1 MPYRP
6 ETERRWLAIHRYN
19 IVHGDLSDSED
30 LEEFKEGLLAQI
42 DLRLRSVM
50 AYERVRKANNESR
63 RKKVSE

>member
-6 ETERRWLAIHRYN
+6 EHERRWLAIHRYN
-19 IVHGDLSDSED
+19 IVHGDLSEFET

-42 DLRLRSVM
+42 DARLRSVM

-63 RKKVSE
+63 RKKVTQ